1 MYLIFSF
8 HFVFC
13 SIPIFAPNKNQIAM
27 EKDPDTTCSSH
38 VIAAAYTA
46 YYPKVLVYIV
56 SRIHRPQEAEDLT
69 QDVFLRLLD
78 YQQMIQC
85 TTVKY
90 FIFTI
95 ARNIVTDY
103 IRHYYVRQQAAV
115 CLYNEVITYT
125 NETEEALMT
134 ADLAKME
141 RKILANF
148 PSKRKTIYG
157 LSRYEEKSVDEIAAE
172 LQLSPRTVENHLFLG
187 RKVMR
192 TALRQ
197 CI

>member
-1 MYLIFSF
+1 MFLVFCF
-8 HFVFC
+8 HFVSC
-13 SIPIFAPNKNQIAM
+13 SISIFVSEQNQIAM
-27 EKDPDTTCSSH
+27 EKDLNTTCSSN
-38 VIAAAYTA
+38 VIAAAYTD
-46 YYPKVLVYIV
+46 YYQKVIVYIA
-56 SRIHRPQEAEDLT
+56 SRINRPQEAEDLA

-78 YQQMIQC
+78 YQPMIQSG
-85 TTVKY
+85 TVKY

-115 CLYNEVITYT
+115 CLYDQVITYT
-125 NETEEALMT
+125 NETEEELMT
-134 ADLAKME
+134 EDLAKME
-141 RKILANF
+141 LKILENF
-148 PSKRKTIYG
+148 PSKRKKIYG
-157 LSRYEEKSVDEIAAE
+157 LSRYDEKSIDEIADE

-187 RKVMR
+187 RKLMR

>member
-1 MYLIFSF
+1 MFLAFSF

-13 SIPIFAPNKNQIAM
+13 SITIFASEQNQIAM
-27 EKDPDTTCSSH
+27 ERDPDTTHSSN
-38 VIAAAYTA
+38 VIAAAYTD
-46 YYPKVLVYIV
+46 YYQKVLVYIA
-56 SRIHRPQEAEDLT
+56 SRINRPQEAEDLT

-78 YQQMIQC
+78 YQPMIQC
-85 TTVKY
+85 STVKY

-103 IRHYYVRQQAAV
+103 IRHYYVHKQATV
-115 CLYNEVITYT
+115 CLYDQVITYT
-125 NETEEALMT
+125 NETEEALVT
-134 ADLAKME
+134 EDLAKME
-141 RKILANF
+141 RRILENF
-148 PSKRKTIYG
+148 PSKRKMIYG
-157 LSRYEEKSVDEIAAE
+157 LSRYDEKSIEEIAEE

-187 RKVMR
+187 RKLMR

>member
-1 MYLIFSF
+1 
-8 HFVFC
+8 
-13 SIPIFAPNKNQIAM
+13 M
-27 EKDPDTTCSSH
+27 EKDMNTTRSSN
-38 VIAAAYTA
+38 VIATAYTD
-46 YYPKVLVYIV
+46 YYQKVIVYIA
-56 SRIHRPQEAEDLT
+56 SRINRPQEAEDLA

-78 YQQMIQC
+78 YQSMIQC
-85 TTVKY
+85 GTVKY

-115 CLYNEVITYT
+115 CLYDQVVTYT
-125 NETEEALMT
+125 NETEEVLMT
-134 ADLAKME
+134 EDLAKME
-141 RKILANF
+141 LKILENF
-148 PSKRKTIYG
+148 PSKRKKIYG
-157 LSRYEEKSVDEIAAE
+157 LSRYDEMSIDEIAEE

>member
-1 MYLIFSF
+1 MFL
-8 HFVFC
+8 VFC
-13 SIPIFAPNKNQIAM
+13 FEFVSCSISIFVSEQNQIAM
-27 EKDPDTTCSSH
+27 EKDLNITRSSN
-38 VIAAAYTA
+38 VIAAAYTD
-46 YYPKVLVYIV
+46 YYQKVIVYIA
-56 SRIHRPQEAEDLT
+56 SRINRPQEAEDLA

-78 YQQMIQC
+78 YQPMIQC
-85 TTVKY
+85 GTVKY

-115 CLYNEVITYT
+115 CLYDQVITYT
-125 NETEEALMT
+125 NETEEVLIT
-134 ADLAKME
+134 EDLAKME
-141 RKILANF
+141 LKILENF
-148 PSKRKTIYG
+148 PSKRKKIYG
-157 LSRYEEKSVDEIAAE
+157 LSRYDEMSIDEIAEE